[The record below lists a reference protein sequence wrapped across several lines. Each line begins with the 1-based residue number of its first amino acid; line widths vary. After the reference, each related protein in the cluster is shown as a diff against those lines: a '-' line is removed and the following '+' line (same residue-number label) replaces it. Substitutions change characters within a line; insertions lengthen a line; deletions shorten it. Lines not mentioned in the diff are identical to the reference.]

1 MHCLFKKK
9 NRALSVQ
16 LCKPAVFFEACLGYL
31 PHQTLLLLFE
41 ACQLQ
46 LGNVSGL
53 NRQRPISSP
62 SLFFI
67 SLQSSLSLKT
77 EIFLTAF
84 PVLVGFSFA
93 FLSTPIHFV
102 FSWSRPCVFT
112 IQKVL
117 RDPAGYCRSPPSP
130 APVSSFEVRI
140 WGVEWVLHFSIL
152 HCPPSFH
159 CLTFLILPSL
169 DSSTEVISDR
179 ARHAP
184 FEVEVENVGKK
195 NILEVG
201 KNNTRF
207 L

>member
-1 MHCLFKKK
+1 MHCLFKKKK

-84 PVLVGFSFA
+84 PVLVGF
-93 FLSTPIHFV
+93 
-102 FSWSRPCVFT
+102 
-112 IQKVL
+112 
-117 RDPAGYCRSPPSP
+117 PSP
-130 APVSSFEVRI
+130 FSQPSFTLSFHGRGHVCSLSKKFSVTQQVIAGAPLLLLQWAHLRLEFEELNESFTSASFTVLLLFT
-140 WGVEWVLHFSIL
+140 VLHS
-152 HCPPSFH
+152 
-159 CLTFLILPSL
+159 
-169 DSSTEVISDR
+169 
-179 ARHAP
+179 
-184 FEVEVENVGKK
+184 
-195 NILEVG
+195 
-201 KNNTRF
+201 
-207 L
+207 